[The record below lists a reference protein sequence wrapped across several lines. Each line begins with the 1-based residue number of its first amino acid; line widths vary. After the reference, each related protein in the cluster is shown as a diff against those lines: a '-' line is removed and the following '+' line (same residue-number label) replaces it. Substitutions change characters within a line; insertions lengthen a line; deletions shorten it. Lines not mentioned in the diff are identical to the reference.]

1 MNNKVTSL
9 QVIRK
14 DSNIFSNIQYIIPL
28 YQRGYAWEEK
38 HIVQLIDDI
47 MDVPDNSLYYIGSLI
62 VHHRTNAFEVIDG
75 QQRLT
80 TLFLLLKFLDELK
93 PADNKALLF
102 DCRDK
107 SNYTLNHLQDITSGA
122 SQELIDDNRIQNE
135 LIDGFCIIKD
145 RLKSEN
151 LTALKEKLS
160 RTVLYRIEVP
170 DHTDLNHYFE
180 IMNTRG
186 EQLEQ
191 SDVLKAQLMSKLQ
204 GNKKWQSIFDY
215 IWDACRNMNG
225 YVQMHFPKNL
235 RDEIFGMCW
244 NDVPDQRLGL
254 SQALSIDSKVSDGHN
269 IKEAIE
275 SNFKT
280 ISNKSN
286 TENYQKDRFESIIDF
301 PYFLLHTLRI
311 FVHTAQIKSQ
321 PNYKGYLIDT
331 MLDDKKLVEAFDRVM
346 TKGVFKDKPIDMESF
361 VKKFVVCLL
370 RTRVLFDK
378 YIIKREYIGEA
389 SLDGEWSLKE
399 ICSTGQGRNK
409 KPMYKLT
416 KVVGDGQWYNQEYNE
431 EVKMLQAAMRVSYT
445 SPKAMH
451 WITEL
456 LTWLTD
462 YFSGQTK
469 ENWNYVEIIN
479 KIAKKPVIE
488 FLKDEHNLH
497 LGVAT
502 PHIVLNYLDYLLW
515 QNDKSVNFNF
525 EFRNSVEHWYPQ
537 NPSEGSFPR
546 WEDNGAEGV
555 NRFGNLCLIQRNVN
569 SKFSN
574 LHPSAKK
581 STFQE
586 MINKGSLKLRKMSEL
601 TDDSLRW
608 KDETCAKH
616 EEEMLNLL
624 KQAIWEEM

>member
-9 QVIRK
+9 KIIKK
-14 DSNIFSNIQYIIPL
+14 DSNIFSNVQYTIPL

-47 MDVPDNSLYYIGSLI
+47 MDVPDNGQYYIGSLI
-62 VHHRTNAFEVIDG
+62 VHHRTDAFEVIDG

-80 TLFLLLKFLDELK
+80 TLFLLLKFLEELN
-93 PADNKALLF
+93 PTDNKALRF

-107 SNYTLNHLQDITSGA
+107 SNYTLDHLLDITSGA
-122 SQELIDDNRIQNE
+122 SQVPIDDNRIQNE
-135 LIDGFCIIKD
+135 LLEGFWIIKD
-145 RLKSEN
+145 RLKGEN
-151 LTALKEKLS
+151 LIALKEKLS
-160 RTVLYRIEVP
+160 RTILYRIEVP
-170 DHTDLNHYFE
+170 EHTDLNHYFE

-191 SDVLKAQLMSKLQ
+191 SDVLKAQLMSKLK
-204 GNKKWQSIFDY
+204 GNKKWQSIFSH

-225 YVQMHFPKNL
+225 YVQMHLSKNL
-235 RDEIFGMCW
+235 REEIFGMYW
-244 NDVPDQRLGL
+244 NNVPGL
-254 SQALSIDSKVSDGHN
+254 KLASFQALPIDSKTMGGYS
-269 IKEAIE
+269 IKEAIK

-280 ISNKSN
+280 ISNKKD
-286 TENYQKDRFESIIDF
+286 TENYQKERFESIIDF
-301 PYFLLHTLRI
+301 SYFLLHTLRV
-311 FVHTAQIKSQ
+311 FVHTTQIKPQ
-321 PNYKGYLIDT
+321 PNYKGVLVDT

-346 TKGVFKDKPIDMESF
+346 THGVIKDKPINHVSF
-361 VKKFVVCLL
+361 VKRFIVCLL
-370 RTRVLFDK
+370 HTRVLFDK

-399 ICSTGQGRNK
+399 ICSTGQGSNK

-416 KVVGDGQWYNQEYNE
+416 KIVDDRQWYNNERNE

-445 SPKAMH
+445 SPKVMH

-462 YFSGQTK
+462 FFSNQIKDG
-469 ENWNYVEIIN
+469 WIYGEITN
-479 KIAKKPVIE
+479 KIAKKTVVE
-488 FLKDEHNLH
+488 FLKDKQNLF

-502 PHIVLNYLDYLLW
+502 PHMVLNYLDYLLW

-546 WEDNGAEGV
+546 WEDEGAEGV

-601 TDDSLRW
+601 TDNSLLW
-608 KDETCAKH
+608 KEKTCAKH
-616 EEEMLNLL
+616 EKEMLNIL
-624 KQAIWEEM
+624 KQAIREEM